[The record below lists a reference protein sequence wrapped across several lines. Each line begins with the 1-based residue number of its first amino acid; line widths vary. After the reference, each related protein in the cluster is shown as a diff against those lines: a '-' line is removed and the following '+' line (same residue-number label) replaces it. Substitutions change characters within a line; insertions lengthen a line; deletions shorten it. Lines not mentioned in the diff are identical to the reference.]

1 MENNNYNNFDELE
14 ELSED
19 EILADQKDDTV
30 ELNNETTN
38 DLDDNKETEDK
49 VDEVT

>member
-19 EILADQKDDTV
+19 EILADQKDDTM

-38 DLDDNKETEDK
+38 DLDDNKEEDNN
-49 VDEVT
+49 E